1 MKICIYGA
9 GAVGGLIGGVL
20 AERSHTV
27 CFIARGQQLKALKA
41 RGCTLETGDQMFT
54 VHPDCSDSPSDFGM
68 QDFVFIAVKA
78 PALPAVAE
86 KIAPLVGKNTV
97 IIPAMNG
104 IPWWFFNGFP
114 ESGPNVSL
122 PMLDPGGLLSKAIPI
137 QRLIGCVVH
146 VAASVPEPGLI
157 RHVADNRL
165 ILGEIS
171 GELSDR
177 LQNIVDLFKNTAL
190 DVFATN
196 QLRQEIWLKLLG
208 NFNFAPISS
217 LANAT
222 NAQIGEDPGLRK
234 LALDMF
240 EEAAAAGYRV
250 GLQPGMTAKDRV
262 DLGASMGN
270 FRTSMLQDFDKARQP
285 EIDAIVSA
293 VIEIGQA
300 TGSPMPL
307 SKAILSLLVQKARGQ
322 GLY

>member
-9 GAVGGLIGGVL
+9 GSVGGLIGGIL
-20 AERSHTV
+20 AESSNSV
-27 CFIARGQQLKALKA
+27 CFIARGPQLEALKA
-41 RGCTLETGDQMFT
+41 RGCTVETGDKIFT
-54 VHPDCSDSPSDFGM
+54 VYPDCSDSPDDFGV
-68 QDFVFIAVKA
+68 QDLVFIAVKA
-78 PALPAVAE
+78 PALPGVAE
-86 KIAPLVGKNTV
+86 KIGPLIGGNTV
-97 IIPAMNG
+97 VIPAMNG
-104 IPWWFFNGFP
+104 IPWWFFDGFP
-114 ESGPNVSL
+114 ENGPNVSL
-122 PMLDPGGLLSKAIPI
+122 PMLDPGTVLSKAVPI

-146 VAASVPEPGLI
+146 VAASVPEPGII

-177 LQNIVDLFKNTAL
+177 LQKIINLFEDTAL

-222 NAQIGEDPGLRK
+222 NAQIGKDPGLRK

-240 EEAAAAGYRV
+240 EEAAAAGYEV
-250 GLQPGMTAKDRV
+250 GLEPGMTAKDRV

-270 FRTSMLQDFDKARQP
+270 FRTSMLQDFDKSRQP

-293 VIEIGQA
+293 VIEIGEA
-300 TGSPMPL
+300 TGSPMPI
-307 SKAILSLLVQKARGQ
+307 SKAVLSLLAQKARGQ

>member
-1 MKICIYGA
+1 
-9 GAVGGLIGGVL
+9 
-20 AERSHTV
+20 
-27 CFIARGQQLKALKA
+27 
-41 RGCTLETGDQMFT
+41 
-54 VHPDCSDSPSDFGM
+54 
-68 QDFVFIAVKA
+68 
-78 PALPAVAE
+78 
-86 KIAPLVGKNTV
+86 
-97 IIPAMNG
+97 
-104 IPWWFFNGFP
+104 
-114 ESGPNVSL
+114 
-122 PMLDPGGLLSKAIPI
+122 MLDPGGLLSKAIPI

-190 DVFATN
+190 DVSATN

>member
-1 MKICIYGA
+1 M
-9 GAVGGLIGGVL
+9 
-20 AERSHTV
+20 
-27 CFIARGQQLKALKA
+27 
-41 RGCTLETGDQMFT
+41 
-54 VHPDCSDSPSDFGM
+54 
-68 QDFVFIAVKA
+68 
-78 PALPAVAE
+78 
-86 KIAPLVGKNTV
+86 
-97 IIPAMNG
+97 
-104 IPWWFFNGFP
+104 
-114 ESGPNVSL
+114 
-122 PMLDPGGLLSKAIPI
+122 
-137 QRLIGCVVH
+137 
-146 VAASVPEPGLI
+146 
-157 RHVADNRL
+157 
-165 ILGEIS
+165 
-171 GELSDR
+171 
-177 LQNIVDLFKNTAL
+177 
-190 DVFATN
+190 
-196 QLRQEIWLKLLG
+196 
-208 NFNFAPISS
+208 
-217 LANAT
+217 ANAT